1 LAVGWI
7 FEAAAQN
14 SPHLLR
20 LFDIDFIYQYIDSL
34 VNMKSIYILAILLG
48 VARGEITDMQTGRR
62 FRSRQEDELPCKQF
76 WRGYEYM
83 GRLQYIEENPYLCP
97 TDQEYQITTPSDGL
111 PVALLVQGGGGCSL
125 QEKVDMAL
133 KHVSPNNVVR
143 YLIVGN
149 GRHNALEADHEEFEE
164 EVDDEEL
171 VLSDLAAA
179 LLPNSLKNALF
190 SGHTWISRRR
200 DPRAGD
206 IPLYIVRVSQ
216 RTVSEMVYEMIQ
228 KQSSEMKKMGGPR
241 ISLDSRTNSM
251 DGDTGALVLS
261 LISLLSACLC
271 SFMLIWNS
279 NRWAEAEDQARH
291 AAQQRPTRRRLTR
304 DQVRELLPKYLYD
317 AEAHSLELI
326 VEDGQML
333 EPELPL
339 LPDQQEMDCCAICL
353 DDYETGNK
361 LRCLPCKHA
370 FHANCI
376 GKWLSE
382 RSATC
387 PLCKIELL
395 PEEEENEESVETSH
409 PVRTST
415 EISNE
420 GWWGRLFHVPGRT
433 NALEQV
439 GVADTPSAL
448 IDNETAN
455 ETERQPSWWRRF
467 IPLRSSQPS
476 LVEESVAEMLTEP
489 LLSEAERGV
498 VAPEA
503 TIESMQGDCPDVS
516 STVPGSHEGLRHET
530 V

>member
-1 LAVGWI
+1 
-7 FEAAAQN
+7 
-14 SPHLLR
+14 
-20 LFDIDFIYQYIDSL
+20 
-34 VNMKSIYILAILLG
+34 MKSLIWCAILLG
-48 VARGEITDMQTGRR
+48 VTRGEITDMQTGRR
-62 FRSRQEDELPCKQF
+62 FRSQPENELPCKQF

-97 TDQEYQITTPSDGL
+97 SNTEYNIITPSDGL

-125 QEKVDMAL
+125 QDKVDTAL
-133 KHVSPNNVVR
+133 QHVSPNNVVR

-149 GRHNALEADHEEFEE
+149 SRHSALDQEEE

-171 VLSDLAAA
+171 VLSELAAA
-179 LLPNSLKNALF
+179 LLPNSLKKAIF
-190 SGHTWISRRR
+190 SGDTWISRRR
-200 DPRAGD
+200 DPREGD

-216 RTVSEMVYEMIQ
+216 RTVSEMIYELIQ
-228 KQSSEMKKMGGPR
+228 KQSSEMRKMGGPR
-241 ISLDSRTNSM
+241 ISLDSRTM

-261 LISLLSACLC
+261 LVSLLSACLC
-271 SFMLIWNS
+271 SFMLILNS

-304 DQVRELLPKYLYD
+304 EQVRELLPKYLYD

-326 VEDGQML
+326 VEDGGPTL
-333 EPELPL
+333 ESEIPI

-395 PEEEENEESVETSH
+395 PEEEEEEDSVETSH
-409 PVRTST
+409 PVGAST
-415 EISNE
+415 QIANE
-420 GWWGRLFHVPGRT
+420 GWWGRLFHGRT
-433 NALEQV
+433 DAIEQV
-439 GVADTPSAL
+439 GVADTTSAL
-448 IDNETAN
+448 MHNENTD
-455 ETERQPSWWRRF
+455 ETERQPSWWRR
-467 IPLRSSQPS
+467 IVSSRSSPPP

-489 LLSEAERGV
+489 LLSEVERGV
-498 VAPEA
+498 ATPEA
-503 TIESMQGDCPDVS
+503 TIESTQGDCPDVAS
-516 STVPGSHEGLRHET
+516 RMPDSHGGIIQET

>member
-1 LAVGWI
+1 
-7 FEAAAQN
+7 
-14 SPHLLR
+14 
-20 LFDIDFIYQYIDSL
+20 
-34 VNMKSIYILAILLG
+34 MKSFIWLAILPG
-48 VARGEITDMQTGRR
+48 VVRGEITDMQTGRR
-62 FRSRQEDELPCKQF
+62 FRSQPEEDLPCKQF

-97 TDQEYQITTPSDGL
+97 TADQEYNIITPSDGL

-133 KHVSPNNVVR
+133 KHVSPNHVVR

-149 GRHNALEADHEEFEE
+149 GRHNALEADHEEIEE
-164 EVDDEEL
+164 EMEDEEL

-190 SGHTWISRRR
+190 SGDTWISRRR
-200 DPRAGD
+200 DPREGD

-228 KQSSEMKKMGGPR
+228 KQSSEMRKMGGPR

-251 DGDTGALVLS
+251 DGDTGALLLS

-271 SFMLIWNS
+271 SFMLILNS
-279 NRWAEAEDQARH
+279 NRWAEAEDQAHH

-304 DQVRELLPKYLYD
+304 EQVRELLPKYLYD

-326 VEDGQML
+326 VEEGQIL
-333 EPELPL
+333 ESEIPL

-415 EISNE
+415 ETSNE
-420 GWWGRLFHVPGRT
+420 GLWGRLFHVPGRT
-433 NALEQV
+433 DAIEQV
-439 GVADTPSAL
+439 GVADTPFAL
-448 IDNETAN
+448 MDNETTA
-455 ETERQPSWWRRF
+455 ETRRQPSWWRR
-467 IPLRSSQPS
+467 IISSRSSPPP

-489 LLSEAERGV
+489 LLSEDERR
-498 VAPEA
+498 VATPEA
-503 TIESMQGDCPDVS
+503 TIDSTQGDCPDVAS
-516 STVPGSHEGLRHET
+516 RMPDSHEGIIHET